1 MHYRDQVG
9 STECEASDERVNT
22 LQELRFGTKES
33 RQGLAVSDSRYL
45 HVSCMMPQRQI
56 VEKVQKDNISRPR

>member
-9 STECEASDERVNT
+9 STECEASDEHVNT

-33 RQGLAVSDSRYL
+33 RQGLAVSDSIL
-45 HVSCMMPQRQI
+45 TCMMPQRQI